1 MRAYYGFKDGS
12 GDWFI
17 TIDTDACTGCGACVE
32 VCPAHALEVGE
43 NEYDPLSEAH
53 VARVQDEARKKI
65 RYACAPCQPGYGE
78 KPPPCVAVCEPGAI
92 SHSEAWQQAYGKT

>member
-17 TIDTDACTGCGACVE
+17 CIDTDQCTGCGACVE

-43 NEYDPLSEAH
+43 NEYDPMSEAL
-53 VARVQDEARKKI
+53 VAGVKDAMRKKI

-78 KPPPCVAVCEPGAI
+78 KPAPCVAVCEPEAI
-92 SHSEAWQQAYGKT
+92 SHSEAWRQSYGEK